1 MPETTEMKTLT
12 INSTKYEI
20 VDAKA
25 RDEINSIT
33 AAGAGA
39 KTGQALYAT
48 ENGNK
53 YEYPSV
59 GILEL
64 VCEYRLSNPD
74 APMSSILYTIVLPDE
89 NGEGGTPKGLY
100 TQAQENLN
108 RRPWL
113 KIVKHDGTVLVD
125 QIISGFDLI
134 GIYAE
139 QNAVTFQGI
148 YSYGQTYTMTYNAD
162 TNEWTNDPFFSF
174 PWPSYDGTQNGYVL
188 GVEENY
194 YKLIPMPKE
203 LPEPELNKAKMI
215 PIVNANGT
223 EYELTSGAELLDR
236 TITIPVSGWE
246 NNRQTFSVD
255 GISSNV
261 ADHIVFLSQS
271 GESNVDSARKCGL
284 YIVEES
290 QNSVTLGVF
299 SAPES
304 EFETHVIIAPT
315 DKIIEIKGEQG
326 PKGDTGEA
334 GPQGPKGDTGE
345 TGPQGPVGNPTAA
358 QVKAAVE
365 EMVDADPTLLSSVQ
379 DGSISEEKLSASLQ
393 KTIGVAD
400 LDVYGLAETDY
411 TAVDIT
417 SQFTPGNFSS
427 WTVTTNTASGTV
439 LSPVF
444 KTPQKLVIIN
454 QNTSTISSRLTRF
467 LDGDDPDAATA
478 ASYDTENS
486 LSDRLQCDVP
496 AEETKVIYTHEWGRA
511 GREYMQIRWT
521 SGSFASWTGKFQ
533 VIAYYTDKRPQYTDE
548 LASNDGFEHDVEI
561 KWRAAVYGNTAVAA
575 VSLLAV
581 VPFYPGRKYTIKGGY
596 WPTVASKNTNC
607 ALALYDD
614 SVLNAYYPGLCV
626 DNNVGPVQPPVR
638 KILSEVN
645 VIQSGATNG
654 SKGILSY
661 TCPDPAVTNDYPKW
675 VAFSISA
682 NTEKPAIED
691 SNITHD
697 YSEAAIAEWMQARME
712 TMATGSMAAWRYV
725 TVFDELIDRPGTA
738 THFVKPYV
746 YCNDAGSRHA
756 AMLSPACPLTGATL
770 TVFGDSISDNYG
782 GHDLVS
788 NYFLARICREFG
800 MRLDNRAK
808 SGSNMCISTDVFAS
822 VSGVYMLDEM
832 LAEIEA
838 GTILAPGYVL
848 IEFGAN
854 CYDTYVGS
862 ENDTSETLTK
872 SYYGAFKYFVEKLRS
887 KCPETVFG
895 FILPHDVN
903 WGTNSTSKAA
913 GVPLCREALRTL
925 CAEHRVPH
933 IDMYTESGITA
944 DMLPDGVHISSAQA
958 QNLYYHAIRRFV
970 MGL

>member
-326 PKGDTGEA
+326 PKGDPGPA
-334 GPQGPKGDTGE
+334 GPQGPAGLGLPT
-345 TGPQGPVGNPTAA
+345 PTAA
-358 QVKAAVE
+358 DAGKVPTVNADGTGYEMKKVGGEGYYPVIQATSANLEMSPNQFYQWGEMAALTI
-365 EMVDADPTLLSSVQ
+365 TLGAAASGVV
-379 DGSISEEKLSASLQ
+379 SEYC
-393 KTIGVAD
+393 G
-400 LDVYGLAETDY
+400 
-411 TAVDIT
+411 
-417 SQFTPGNFSS
+417 QFT
-427 WTVTTNTASGTV
+427 SG
-439 LSPVF
+439 
-444 KTPQKLVIIN
+444 
-454 QNTSTISSRLTRF
+454 
-467 LDGDDPDAATA
+467 ATA
-478 ASYDTENS
+478 TTFSAPDSVKWAGGLT
-486 LSDRLQCDVP
+486 VP
-496 AEETKVIYTHEWGRA
+496 A
-511 GREYMQIRWT
+511 
-521 SGSFASWTGKFQ
+521 
-533 VIAYYTDKRPQYTDE
+533 
-548 LASNDGFEHDVEI
+548 N
-561 KWRAAVYGNTAVAA
+561 AVCQFSIV
-575 VSLLAV
+575 
-581 VPFYPGRKYTIKGGY
+581 
-596 WPTVASKNTNC
+596 
-607 ALALYDD
+607 
-614 SVLNAYYPGLCV
+614 
-626 DNNVGPVQPPVR
+626 NNVG
-638 KILSEVN
+638 
-645 VIQSGATNG
+645 
-654 SKGILSY
+654 
-661 TCPDPAVTNDYPKW
+661 
-675 VAFSISA
+675 
-682 NTEKPAIED
+682 
-691 SNITHD
+691 
-697 YSEAAIAEWMQARME
+697 
-712 TMATGSMAAWRYV
+712 
-725 TVFDELIDRPGTA
+725 
-738 THFVKPYV
+738 
-746 YCNDAGSRHA
+746 
-756 AMLSPACPLTGATL
+756 
-770 TVFGDSISDNYG
+770 
-782 GHDLVS
+782 
-788 NYFLARICREFG
+788 
-800 MRLDNRAK
+800 
-808 SGSNMCISTDVFAS
+808 
-822 VSGVYMLDEM
+822 
-832 LAEIEA
+832 
-838 GTILAPGYVL
+838 
-848 IEFGAN
+848 
-854 CYDTYVGS
+854 
-862 ENDTSETLTK
+862 
-872 SYYGAFKYFVEKLRS
+872 
-887 KCPETVFG
+887 
-895 FILPHDVN
+895 
-903 WGTNSTSKAA
+903 
-913 GVPLCREALRTL
+913 
-925 CAEHRVPH
+925 
-933 IDMYTESGITA
+933 
-944 DMLPDGVHISSAQA
+944 
-958 QNLYYHAIRRFV
+958 V
-970 MGL
+970 MVCV